1 MKEPKFGRWTHV
13 NDRLPGRDEKVLA
26 GNPNNGEQVVVTG
39 AELAASADLH
49 LWMPLAPPATLQEA
63 MNQFAASQG
72 LMDDV

>member
-1 MKEPKFGRWTHV
+1 MKEPKFGKWTHV

-49 LWMPLAPPATLQEA
+49 FWMPLAPLSTLQEA
-63 MNQFAASQG
+63 NAQLAASRG